1 MKQLSKLKLAN
12 ISKANMPDSEMN
24 KLYGGNYCHWG
35 PNNQAANNYEGKCS
49 CMCNDYGKDAVDY
62 RFTNAASYKTNGT
75 LVPDR

>member
-35 PNNQAANNYEGKCS
+35 ERNKIANTYEGKCS
-49 CMCNDYGKDAVDY
+49 CLCGDYGDEAISYRSDDAS
-62 RFTNAASYKTNGT
+62 SYKGSVII
-75 LVPDR
+75 VPDR